1 MGRDI
6 HAYRAAQMRDCM
18 AGKLTTLDENMV
30 LQILKAKA
38 ETVKI
43 EEIVDTVSKRLDL
56 DLEDA
61 RVLTTAALR
70 KLDEQGLMM
79 HMGRAYWKCIHE
91 QEKVNEQ

>member
-91 QEKVNEQ
+91 

>member
-38 ETVKI
+38 ETVKT

-61 RVLTTAALR
+61 RVLTTTALR
-70 KLDEQGLMM
+70 KLDERGLVM
-79 HMGRAYWKCIHE
+79 HIGRAYWKCIHE
-91 QEKVNEQ
+91 

>member
-6 HAYRAAQMRDCM
+6 HAYRAAQMMDCM

-38 ETVKI
+38 ETVKT

-70 KLDEQGLMM
+70 KLDERGLMM

-91 QEKVNEQ
+91 

>member
-6 HAYRAAQMRDCM
+6 HAYRAEQMRDRM
-18 AGKLTTLDENMV
+18 AGKLITSDEDMV

-38 ETVKI
+38 VTVKT

-70 KLDEQGLMM
+70 KLDERSLVM
-79 HMGRAYWKCIHE
+79 HMGRAYWKYI
-91 QEKVNEQ
+91 QE

>member
-38 ETVKI
+38 ETVKT

-56 DLEDA
+56 DLDYA
-61 RVLTTAALR
+61 RVLTTTALL
-70 KLDEQGLMM
+70 KLDERGLVM
-79 HMGRAYWKCIHE
+79 HIGRAYWKCIHE
-91 QEKVNEQ
+91 QEKVK

>member
-38 ETVKI
+38 ETVKT

-91 QEKVNEQ
+91 